1 MQMIKVKEEC
11 EQREN
16 TMRAQLRQIQN
27 EKTDLQFLAN
37 QKDFKIQE
45 LDKTLADMRTKLD
58 KALQKAYNPTV
69 NDVVKGLRKEINQ
82 QENVIGKKSEF
93 TLSRPLDSQNVDPN
107 RQNLVD
113 FQSQQ

>member
-16 TMRAQLRQIQN
+16 QMRSQLRQVQN

-45 LDKTLADMRTKLD
+45 LDKTITMMRSKLETALTKT
-58 KALQKAYNPTV
+58 YNPTA
-69 NDVVKGLRKEINQ
+69 NDVVKGLRKEI
-82 QENVIGKKSEF
+82 S
-93 TLSRPLDSQNVDPN
+93 
-107 RQNLVD
+107 
-113 FQSQQ
+113 